1 MKKLFDFFFSKI
13 DFIFSRF
20 VFGNAAGTKQNI
32 YGILELWNS
41 RRKFTGG
48 RVNNKSN
55 VLAKNIDDLGFSKAK
70 WHYDNSIISNLRNN
84 LYNSIKKGDTFKS
97 FDSQGNLANQRMKDA
112 VGEKKLVR
120 KLVNEHLKSDLF
132 AYFQSHFK
140 VFYPICW
147 RQYPISNTDIK
158 RNVYSNLWH
167 CDSGKTSIITAFIL
181 LADVTENNGPTNI
194 ISKQDTKKALSMGY
208 INRDNYGKSKNFF
221 KNEADIFKCTG
232 KAGSIF
238 YLNTR
243 ECLHKAG
250 EISKGHYRDV
260 MMLTFYPI
268 PGKKIEWDQK
278 EITQS
283 KSLNWYRY

>member
-1 MKKLFDFFFSKI
+1 MVAS
-13 DFIFSRF
+13 
-20 VFGNAAGTKQNI
+20 
-32 YGILELWNS
+32 
-41 RRKFTGG
+41 
-48 RVNNKSN
+48 
-55 VLAKNIDDLGFSKAK
+55 
-70 WHYDNSIISNLRNN
+70 
-84 LYNSIKKGDTFKS
+84 
-97 FDSQGNLANQRMKDA
+97 
-112 VGEKKLVR
+112 
-120 KLVNEHLKSDLF
+120 VNEHLKSDLF

-232 KAGSIF
+232 KAGITFVSRGPGATNASIAI
-238 YLNTR
+238 
-243 ECLHKAG
+243 HSAHQG
-250 EISKGHYRDV
+250 G
-260 MMLTFYPI
+260 I
-268 PGKKIEWDQK
+268 PMILFIGQVNRKSIGKKIIKILKLPANQIFFHSK
-278 EITQS
+278 LPAKLTTIIGKIITPIIPPS
-283 KSLNWYRY
+283 VATDKAFPLSFPKYLAMVVPPA